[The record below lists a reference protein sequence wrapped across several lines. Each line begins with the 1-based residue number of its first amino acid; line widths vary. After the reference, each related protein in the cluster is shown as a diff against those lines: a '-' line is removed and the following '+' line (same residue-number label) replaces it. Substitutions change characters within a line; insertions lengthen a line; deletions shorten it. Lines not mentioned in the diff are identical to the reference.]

1 MGIPFERLRMPKPL
15 RKSVAPSAPRK
26 AKIAVAKGLIPTT
39 ADVQLALL
47 YVLAV
52 DKDRAVA
59 KVARQ
64 TMRNMPV
71 SQVLSGV
78 SQETFGKILEFIAQ
92 FKPDPEMDER
102 LIQIRNTPDRAAE
115 MIAAR
120 AGPGLCEAIVRNQER
135 LLMSPGI
142 YTHLHGNK
150 HCSDEMLQNAEAF
163 LRMHDS
169 LPAVDGPRPFQP
181 VEEKPAAPK
190 VEKKKPVRNALDH
203 LFDDDP
209 VEEETVEADEAH
221 SAAPDP
227 PEPEPPPVV
236 EPEPVIPEVSE
247 PGLDMFNLDAKEQ
260 DKDAFG
266 AFNFDFQDG
275 MDDFS
280 WDLTRDRDPEAD
292 ARTPDEA
299 VEEFQSMEKLLRDMS
314 VGKKIKLAYTGNMEA
329 RKILIRDSN
338 KIVASAVVKSG
349 RLTPN
354 EISSF
359 AANKNLNDEVV
370 RLIAE
375 NKEFVRKY
383 PVQVA
388 LVNNPKCPPSI
399 AIRLIQ
405 NLHKKD
411 LQQLAN
417 NKGVSSAI
425 FGTAAKLFKEK
436 YRK

>member
-1 MGIPFERLRMPKPL
+1 MGIPFDRLKIPKPL
-15 RKSVAPSAPRK
+15 QKSVAPSAPRN

-52 DKDRAVA
+52 DKDKAVA
-59 KVARQ
+59 KVARK
-64 TMRNMPV
+64 TLRGMPA
-71 SQVLSGV
+71 SQVLSGI
-78 SQETFGKILEFIAQ
+78 SQSTFGKILEFIAQ
-92 FKPDPEMDER
+92 FKPDPELDER
-102 LIQIRNTPDRAAE
+102 LIQLRNTPDRAAE

-120 AGPGLCEAIVRNQER
+120 AGPALCEAIVRNQER
-135 LLMSPGI
+135 LLMSPDV
-142 YTHLHGNK
+142 YVHLHGNQ
-150 HCSDEMLQNAEAF
+150 HCPEDALQNAEAF
-163 LRMHDS
+163 LRMHGS
-169 LPAVDGPRPFQP
+169 LPAVEGVRPSQA
-181 VEEKPAAPK
+181 KPEPPPPKPTPK
-190 VEKKKPVRNALDH
+190 VEKKKPARNPLDH
-203 LFDDDP
+203 LFDDEP
-209 VEEETVEADEAH
+209 VEDGLEEEEPQEEVDEP
-221 SAAPDP
+221 APVAVDP
-227 PEPEPPPVV
+227 PEPVVV
-236 EPEPVIPEVSE
+236 EEPM
-247 PGLDMFNLDAKEQ
+247 LDMFNLDSKKQ

-266 AFNFDFQDG
+266 AFNFDFEDG

-280 WDLTRDRDPEAD
+280 WDLTREKEDGDN
-292 ARTPDEA
+292 ARPA
-299 VEEFQSMEKLLRDMS
+299 VEEEEQFLSMEKKIREMA

-338 KIVASAVVKSG
+338 KIVAAAVVKSG

-354 EISSF
+354 EISTF

-399 AIRLIQ
+399 AVKLIQ
-405 NLHKKD
+405 GLHKKD

-425 FGTAAKLFKEK
+425 FGAASKLFKAE